1 MTFRSLF
8 IEQYETHETATAPFA
23 FGKEDHEDFGR
34 LDDAAGTL
42 WSFAKANNLEPD
54 YVDNCWMRVA
64 VDAAGLRRFLES
76 ALPHAPRA
84 AELLTLVPDDK
95 WFVINDEEF

>member
-1 MTFRSLF
+1 MPFRSLF
-8 IEQYETHETATAPFA
+8 IEQYESRESATAPFA
-23 FGKEDHEDFGR
+23 SGNDDQLFGR
-34 LDDAAGTL
+34 LNDAAGTL
-42 WSFAKANNLEPD
+42 WSFAKSNKLEPD

-64 VDAAGLRRFLES
+64 VDAAGLRRFLELS
-76 ALPHAPRA
+76 LPRAPRA

>member
-1 MTFRSLF
+1 MF
-8 IEQYETHETATAPFA
+8 IEQHDSRQSAIAPLA
-23 FGKEDHEDFGR
+23 SESDHTVIAR

-42 WSFAKANNLEPD
+42 WSFAKANGLEPD

-64 VDAAGLRRFLES
+64 VDAGQLRTFLTFV
-76 ALPHAPRA
+76 LPYVPHPAD
-84 AELLTLVPDDK
+84 LLTRIRDDQ